1 VLTAIDR
8 LLRWLKDNLTYGEPK
23 VEMMVKA
30 SDLKEFNFLEDE
42 IDDLR
47 QYRAVIIDEEV
58 KNEISKRNLFN
69 D

>member
-1 VLTAIDR
+1 
-8 LLRWLKDNLTYGEPK
+8 
-23 VEMMVKA
+23 MVKA